1 MEYCL
6 LADTLT
12 TVEAIFAKMII
23 THYTLRESKVRH
35 TARLTKMKGEGDK
48 TEMERAIILMD
59 LL

>member
-1 MEYCL
+1 M

-23 THYTLRESKVRH
+23 THYSLRESKVRH
-35 TARLTKMKGEGDK
+35 TAWITKIEGEGDK